1 MMASFKNFSGSAEG
15 SLEMQWLMER
25 EKSRGG
31 GEDRA
36 LVGANVECTGAGWS
50 PFSKVCIFWLSGR
63 PSCVNERCKQN
74 ETWLFLLLRIVG
86 VDHRIRAPSPLIL

>member
-1 MMASFKNFSGSAEG
+1 MVDGEG
-15 SLEMQWLMER
+15 EEQG
-25 EKSRGG
+25 GG

-36 LVGANVECTGAGWS
+36 LVGANVEFTGAGWS
-50 PFSKVCIFWLSGR
+50 PFSKGCIFWLSGR

-86 VDHRIRAPSPLIL
+86 VSKDLIDHRIRAPSPLIL